1 MDQQTVLI
9 HQLQALLRPCVGSPN
24 GQLVGSPG
32 MLALNSQGG
41 AATTLYVKESGV
53 GTDTGWVAK

>member
-1 MDQQTVLI
+1 MSESVLI
-9 HQLQALLRPCVGSPN
+9 RQLQALVRPCVGDPN

-41 AATTLYVKESGV
+41 AGATLWVKESGS
-53 GTDTGWVAK
+53 GTNTGWIPK